1 MIRLLKYALLAMLLS
16 VEAGAA
22 CGQQRPRQP
31 QRPLQQLFPGNR
43 PPTLEEAE
51 QYRVKPVYFVEKVV
65 FEGDTIL
72 SVTLPPVIKHA
83 RLDLSR
89 HARMIR
95 NLKKVYPIARF
106 ANLKLQELET
116 ALAAIDNP
124 RQQERYA
131 KQVEKEL
138 KERFTPMIRQM
149 TFSQGRMLIKLIDR
163 ETGRTSYRLVQELR
177 GNFTAFFWQGLARLF
192 GNNLKSHYDP
202 EGEDRLIEQLITL
215 YEVGLI

>member
-1 MIRLLKYALLAMLLS
+1 MKQSLYHLLLGAVLWGTTGAL
-16 VEAGAA
+16 GAQSGPA
-22 CGQQRPRQP
+22 D
-31 QRPLQQLFPGNR
+31 R
-43 PPTLEEAE
+43 PPTLLEAE
-51 QYRVKPVYFVEKVV
+51 QYRIRPLHTLRWDVEGRDSVAHIILQPV
-65 FEGDTIL
+65 
-72 SVTLPPVIKHA
+72 VTYA

-106 ANLKLQELET
+106 ANRKLQEMEA

-124 RQQERYA
+124 REQERYA
-131 KQVEKEL
+131 RQVEQEL
-138 KERFTPMIRQM
+138 KEQFTPLIRQM

-192 GNNLKSHYDP
+192 GNNLKSQYDA
-202 EGEDRLIEQLITL
+202 EGEDRLIEQLIHL
-215 YEVGLI
+215 YEIGLI

>member
-1 MIRLLKYALLAMLLS
+1 MKRALSKYLLLGAVLCGTAGPLGAQS
-16 VEAGAA
+16 VPAD
-22 CGQQRPRQP
+22 
-31 QRPLQQLFPGNR
+31 R

-51 QYRVKPVYFVEKVV
+51 QYRFRPIHTLRWDVEG
-65 FEGDTIL
+65 GD
-72 SVTLPPVIKHA
+72 SVAHVTLLPVITYA

-106 ANLKLQELET
+106 ANRKLQEMEA
-116 ALAAIDNP
+116 ALAALDNP
-124 RQQERYA
+124 REQERYA
-131 KQVEKEL
+131 RRIEQEL
-138 KERFTPMIRQM
+138 KEQFTPLIRQM

-192 GNNLKSHYDP
+192 GNNLKSHYDA
-202 EGEDRLIEQLITL
+202 EGEDRLIEQLIRL